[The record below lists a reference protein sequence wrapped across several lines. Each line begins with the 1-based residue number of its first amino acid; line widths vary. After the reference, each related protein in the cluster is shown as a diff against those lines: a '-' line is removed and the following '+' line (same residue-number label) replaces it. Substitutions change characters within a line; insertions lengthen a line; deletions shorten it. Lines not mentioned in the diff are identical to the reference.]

1 MQRRSFLQML
11 VSGAA
16 FVVAGFGRRIASAE
30 SGPAKEIFACG
41 VASGDPTADAVV
53 IWTRVS
59 TVGSSTVQKKVRW
72 QVATDAAMTDVIAA
86 GTARTDATR
95 DFTVKVD
102 AGGLP
107 SGRTVFYRF
116 NVDGH
121 FSPVGR
127 TRTLP
132 TGDLRLAK
140 FAVVSCSNHPAGYFH
155 AYREIAQRDD
165 IDAVLHLGDYI
176 YEYEMGG
183 YATDRAEA
191 LGRIPDPPTE
201 CLSLADYRRRHAQYK
216 QDADSRA
223 MLAAHPLIAIWDD
236 HEVANDA
243 WRDGAQN
250 HQPDE
255 GKWTTRRDAALQAW
269 FEWMPVRDNR
279 RKERRRSGVVPIFR
293 DFRYGNLAS
302 VVMLDTRLYG
312 RDAQPDVGET
322 VTRETV
328 TEAMRDPA
336 RRMLG
341 SRQERWLRKRLQASA
356 DTVWQVIGQ
365 QVMVADMR
373 SPDLEP
379 VVNLDGPSYFSREAL
394 EAVVAQSKDN
404 PPSFLDT
411 WNGYPHA
418 REDLLQDLAKYARNP
433 LVLSGDLHTA
443 LAAEL
448 KPAGAERPVAV
459 EFMTT
464 SVSSPG
470 IAAYLPETSPDS
482 VRDAT
487 LEQNPGIRFLDIHHR
502 GWLCLTVTPERC
514 TGEWYFLS
522 TVHDREYRSEL
533 ARSFW
538 VAAGRVADG
547 LHG

>member
-1 MQRRSFLQML
+1 M
-11 VSGAA
+11 
-16 FVVAGFGRRIASAE
+16 AGFGRRIASAE
-30 SGPAKEIFACG
+30 SGLAKDIFACG
-41 VASGDPTADAVV
+41 IASGDPTADAVV
-53 IWTRVS
+53 IWTRISALGS
-59 TVGSSTVQKKVRW
+59 TGQKSIRW
-72 QVATDAAMTDVIAA
+72 QVATDDAMTDVIAA
-86 GTARTDATR
+86 GTSRTEATR

-102 AGGLP
+102 VTGLP
-107 SGRTVFYRF
+107 SGRTVYYRF
-116 NVDGH
+116 DIDGH

-132 TGDLRLAK
+132 TGDLQLAK

-155 AYREIAQRDD
+155 AYREVAQRDD

-176 YEYEMGG
+176 YEYPMGG

-216 QDADSRA
+216 QDDDSRA
-223 MLAAHPLIAIWDD
+223 MHAAHPLIAVWDD
-236 HEVANDA
+236 HEIANDA
-243 WRDGAQN
+243 WRDGAEN

-255 GKWTTRRDAALQAW
+255 GKWSTRRDAALQAW
-269 FEWMPVRDNR
+269 FEWMPIRNNR
-279 RKERRRSGVVPIFR
+279 RNERRRRGVSPIFR

-302 VVMLDTRLYG
+302 VIMLDTRLYG
-312 RDAQPDVGET
+312 RDAQPNMIGT
-322 VTRETV
+322 VTEQTV
-328 TEAMRDPA
+328 TEAMHDPA

-341 SRQERWLRKRLQASA
+341 TRQERWLRKRLQASA
-356 DTVWQVIGQ
+356 DTVWQIIGQ
-365 QVMVADMR
+365 QVMVANMR

-379 VVNLDGPSYFSREAL
+379 VVNLDGPSYFSRDAL
-394 EAVVAQSKDN
+394 ETVVAQSKGN

-418 REDLLQDLAKYARNP
+418 REDLLGDLAQHARNP

-470 IAAYLPETSPDS
+470 IAAYLPEKTPDS

-487 LEQNPGIRFLDIHHR
+487 LEQNPDIRFLDIRHR

-522 TVHDREYRSEL
+522 TVHDREYRSDL
-533 ARSFW
+533 ARSVW

>member
-1 MQRRSFLQML
+1 MQRRSFLQTL
-11 VSGAA
+11 VSSVA
-16 FVVAGFGRRIASAE
+16 FLAAGFGRRIASAE
-30 SGPAKEIFACG
+30 SDLAKDVFACG

-53 IWTRVS
+53 LWTRIATPGNS
-59 TVGSSTVQKKVRW
+59 TLSKDLRW
-72 QVATDAAMTDVIAA
+72 QVATDAAMTDVVAA
-86 GTARTDATR
+86 GMARTDESR

-102 AGGLP
+102 ATGLP
-107 SGRTVFYRF
+107 SGRTVYYRF
-116 NVDGH
+116 DVDGH

-155 AYREIAQRDD
+155 AYREIAQQDD

-176 YEYEMGG
+176 YEYGMGG
-183 YATDRAEA
+183 YATDRAGA
-191 LGRIPDPPTE
+191 LGRIPDPATE
-201 CLSLADYRRRHAQYK
+201 CLTLTDYRRRHAQYK

-223 MLAAHPLIAIWDD
+223 MLAAHPLIAVWDD
-236 HEVANDA
+236 HETANDA

-255 GKWTTRRDAALQAW
+255 GKWTARRDAAMQAW
-269 FEWMPVRDNR
+269 FEWMPIRNNR
-279 RKERRRSGVVPIFR
+279 RNERRRRGVTPIFR

-312 RDAQPDVGET
+312 RDAQANVSET
-322 VTRETV
+322 VSEETV
-328 TEAMRDPA
+328 TEAMRDA
-336 RRMLG
+336 KRRMLG
-341 SRQERWLRKRLQASA
+341 SRQERWLRQRLQASG
-356 DTVWQVIGQ
+356 DTVWQIIGQ
-365 QVMVADMR
+365 QVMVANMR

-394 EAVVAQSKDN
+394 ETVVARSKGN
-404 PPSFLDT
+404 PPGFLDT
-411 WNGYPHA
+411 WDGYPHA
-418 REDLLQDLAKYARNP
+418 REDLLQDLSQYARNP
-433 LVLSGDLHTA
+433 VLLSGDLHTA

-448 KPAGAERPVAV
+448 IPAGAEKPVAV

-470 IAAYLPETSPDS
+470 IAAYLPEKSPDS
-482 VRDAT
+482 LRDAT

-502 GWLCLTVTPERC
+502 GWLCLTVTPQRC
-514 TGEWYFLS
+514 TGAWHFLS
-522 TVHDREYRSEL
+522 TVHDRDYHSEL

-538 VAAGRVADG
+538 VAADRVVDG

>member
-216 QDADSRA
+216 QDADSQA

-470 IAAYLPETSPDS
+470 IAAYLPEKSPDS

>member
-1 MQRRSFLQML
+1 MQRRTVLQAL
-11 VSGAA
+11 VSAAA
-16 FVVAGFGRRIASAE
+16 FLMAGFGRRVVSAE
-30 SGPAKEIFACG
+30 TDLAKDIFDCG
-41 VASGDPTADAVV
+41 VASGDPTDDAVV
-53 IWTRVS
+53 IWTRVAVPGDS
-59 TVGSSTVQKKVRW
+59 TQQRNVRW
-72 QVATDAAMTDVIAA
+72 QVATDAAMTNVIAT
-86 GTARTDATR
+86 GTKRTDASR

-102 AGGLP
+102 ASGLP
-107 SGRTVFYRF
+107 SGRTLFYRF
-116 NVDGH
+116 DVDDH

-176 YEYEMGG
+176 YEYGMGG

-216 QDADSRA
+216 QDADSRV
-223 MLAAHPLIAIWDD
+223 MLAAHPLIAVWDD
-236 HEVANDA
+236 HETANDA

-269 FEWMPVRDNR
+269 FEWMPIRNNR
-279 RKERRRSGVVPIFR
+279 RNERRRRGVTPIFR
-293 DFRYGNLAS
+293 DFRYGNLAT

-312 RDAQPDVGET
+312 RDAQPNVGDAVTEQT
-322 VTRETV
+322 VTD
-328 TEAMRDPA
+328 AMRDPA

-341 SRQERWLRKRLQASA
+341 RRQERWLRKRLQASA
-356 DTVWQVIGQ
+356 DTVWQIIGQ
-365 QVMVADMR
+365 QVMVANMR

-379 VVNLDGPSYFSREAL
+379 VVNLDGPSYFSRDAL
-394 EAVVAQSKDN
+394 EAVVAQSKGN

-411 WNGYPHA
+411 WDGYPHA
-418 REDLLQDLAKYARNP
+418 REDLLQDLAQYARNP
-433 LVLSGDLHTA
+433 LLLSGDLHTA

-448 KPAGAERPVAV
+448 KPAGNERPVAV

-470 IAAYLPETSPDS
+470 ISAYLPEKSPES

-487 LEQNPGIRFLDIHHR
+487 LAQNPGIGFLDIHHR
-502 GWLCLTVTPERC
+502 GWLCVTVTPERC
-514 TGEWYFLS
+514 TGEWHFLS
-522 TVHDREYRSEL
+522 TVHNRSYRSEL

-538 VAAGRVADG
+538 IAADKVADG
-547 LHG
+547 LQG